1 MTTTANGGT
10 TDEASALEDELTHR
24 LLASAAGLPRVC
36 ALKRCR
42 RRKRCLA
49 RFGTGDIPCLAHH
62 RGLLPARFQSALK
75 RLGWAGKSSKP
86 PKDKRDNKHFASALN
101 HDTLCH

>member
-10 TDEASALEDELTHR
+10 TDEASALENELTHR
-24 LLASAAGLPRVC
+24 LLASAAGLSRVC

-49 RFGTGDIPCLAHH
+49 VSGRATSRASPTTAGSC
-62 RGLLPARFQSALK
+62 ARAFKA
-75 RLGWAGKSSKP
+75 P
-86 PKDKRDNKHFASALN
+86 
-101 HDTLCH
+101 